1 MKASTILVALL
12 SLASVAV
19 SSTIPAR
26 GAHISTCP
34 ASDRVLVETHTITAG
49 AHEFQVST
57 KACSAD
63 VLASDSAPR
72 AVQKRQYNSC
82 ASGETQTY
90 TCVVGEG
97 EGPLYT
103 DCVALA
109 NAITATYGTNYEE
122 LFTVE
127 PQFVQ
132 EFSLG
137 TCLFAWINEN
147 PVGGAYLE
155 YCYTGLAEVLA
166 ANIDSSCI
174 INGDTGGY
182 VIPSGSNLVPAS
194 IDWVFEVLIS

>member
-1 MKASTILVALL
+1 MKASTTLVALL

-72 AVQKRQYNSC
+72 ARETQSP
-82 ASGETQTY
+82 STETQTY

-194 IDWVFEVLIS
+194 IDWVFEVLIN